1 MNNDDTK
8 VKYINVYF
16 NSGYNK
22 PKPDMDS
29 ESTRPVSENSQEQ
42 AAQGQEESN
51 SENQGS
57 IDVNIPQNAA
67 LSNNVSDSVDLIDQE
82 YSQLNEDDFTMF

>member
-1 MNNDDTK
+1 
-8 VKYINVYF
+8 
-16 NSGYNK
+16 
-22 PKPDMDS
+22 MDS
-29 ESTRPVSENSQEQ
+29 ESTRPVSDNSLEQ